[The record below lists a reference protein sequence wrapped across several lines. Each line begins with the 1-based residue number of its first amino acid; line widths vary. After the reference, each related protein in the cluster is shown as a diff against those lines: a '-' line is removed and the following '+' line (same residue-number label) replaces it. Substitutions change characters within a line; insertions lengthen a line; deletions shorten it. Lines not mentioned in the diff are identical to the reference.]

1 MKHIKAISCLLL
13 STMVLTVF
21 CGCDGSREESG
32 VSDAMSGTQ
41 SVVSEAISD
50 VSAEESGALSG
61 AEESSVGEASKEEYS
76 EEEYSDVDIS
86 EYVENIA
93 DYEFFHYGE
102 EGNGYYSISGYH
114 GTDPYII
121 LPTEYNG
128 EPVTGIGHQ
137 DNYIFSFNTYIKG
150 VIIPA
155 CYTGGEWGIFT
166 GCTSLESVV
175 FLGEKFEFG
184 LYTFSSCTGM
194 KNLVLPE
201 KQETLPRNCLPS
213 GSKLKTLRLPDT
225 YMGPE
230 PMFLPNDITYIV
242 KRGSTAEE
250 TLINYNKQDWVIQS
264 EAAAKKYISV
274 D

>member
-13 STMVLTVF
+13 STMVLTAF
-21 CGCDGSREESG
+21 FGCDGSREESG

-61 AEESSVGEASKEEYS
+61 AEESSVGEASKEESS

-213 GSKLKTLRLPDT
+213 GSKLKTLRLPDP
-225 YMGPE
+225 YMGPR
-230 PMFLPNDITYIV
+230 FLPIPKEYP
-242 KRGSTAEE
+242 KLQARRM
-250 TLINYNKQDWVIQS
+250 
-264 EAAAKKYISV
+264 
-274 D
+274 